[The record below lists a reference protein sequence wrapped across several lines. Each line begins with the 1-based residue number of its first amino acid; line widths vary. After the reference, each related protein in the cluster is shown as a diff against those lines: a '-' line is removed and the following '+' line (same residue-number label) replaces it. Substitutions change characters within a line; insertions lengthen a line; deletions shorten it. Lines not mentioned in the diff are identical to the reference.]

1 MRSDRDSETDVGI
14 TIQRTLISINDV
26 SLKIKKELELIK
38 EFVKENGHLHA
49 VVNTANQALAM
60 QAQEM
65 GMNIEEIITDSER
78 NDRLEPNLLG
88 SITSTTVTEKF
99 DQINV

>member
-1 MRSDRDSETDVGI
+1 MRSVRDSETDVGI

-49 VVNTANQALAM
+49 VVNAANQALAM
-60 QAQEM
+60 QVQEM
-65 GMNIEEIITDSER
+65 GMNIEKIISDSER

>member
-78 NDRLEPNLLG
+78 NDSRHLEFIERSCFPKL
-88 SITSTTVTEKF
+88 I
-99 DQINV
+99 